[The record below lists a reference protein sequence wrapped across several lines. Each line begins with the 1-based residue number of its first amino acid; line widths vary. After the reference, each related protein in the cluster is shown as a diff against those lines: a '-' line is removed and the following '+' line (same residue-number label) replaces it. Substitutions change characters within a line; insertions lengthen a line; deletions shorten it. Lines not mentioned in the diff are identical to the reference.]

1 MKNEFLNDYEKIF
14 YENKQKVESNI
25 GSSQALLMTTQPSQF
40 TSTNSII
47 QNPSDI
53 YVVNQKSQ

>member
-25 GSSQALLMTTQPSQF
+25 GSNQTLLMTTKPSQF
-40 TSTNSII
+40 SSTNSII

-53 YVVNQKSQ
+53 YLATQ